1 MRQEQALTKY
11 NHNTIHNDVLKQ
23 DHRAYSPSQEN
34 NLWET
39 LPKNL
44 NIKLKYLF
52 YEKVAKVIAS
62 GQMLK

>member
-1 MRQEQALTKY
+1 MRQEQVLTKY
-11 NHNTIHNDVLKQ
+11 NHNTIHNDVLKP
-23 DHRAYSPSQEN
+23 DHRAYSLFQEN
-34 NLWET
+34 NTWEI
-39 LPKNL
+39 LLKNL